1 MASGM
6 LAPGPGIKLPAL
18 SSESTE
24 SQPLDRQGVP
34 PLVSLGLCLCICVFF
49 SDEHGSHQIR
59 AHRNPG

>member
-34 PLVSLGLCLCICVFF
+34 PFSVSWLISVYLHFLF
-49 SDEHGSHQIR
+49 
-59 AHRNPG
+59 